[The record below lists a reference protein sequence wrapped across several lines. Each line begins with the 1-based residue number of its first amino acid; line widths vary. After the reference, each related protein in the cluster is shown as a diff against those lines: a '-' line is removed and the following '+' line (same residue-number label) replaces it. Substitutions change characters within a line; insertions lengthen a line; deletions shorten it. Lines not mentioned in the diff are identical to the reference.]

1 MLPIFTL
8 LIAVALALTITRV
21 ATVSLTLTGLSQEAA
36 AFQARSAYLGVGFT
50 TSEAEQVVR
59 HPIRRRIIMMLMII
73 GNLGLVAVV
82 ASVMLSFTNKSDNT
96 GDVFI
101 FLSIVFGLLV
111 LGLAARSKW
120 LERRMMNVI
129 ERALRRWT
137 HLETR
142 DFENLLR
149 LANGFTVVEFMIEPD
164 HALNGKTLVDI
175 DLKEHGIIVLG
186 IERTDGTFLGAPRGH
201 IAFETGDS
209 VIAYGG
215 AENIVQFCSAS

>member
-21 ATVSLTLTGLSQEAA
+21 ATVALTLTGLSQEAA

-120 LERRMMNVI
+120 LEQRMMNVI

-164 HALNGKTLVDI
+164 HGLNGKTLVDI

-186 IERTDGTFLGAPRGH
+186 IERADGTFLGAPRGH
-201 IAFETGDS
+201 IAFETGDN

-215 AENIVQFCSAS
+215 AEDIVQFCSVG